1 MAFRSPFS
9 GNVSQPWKF
18 FISPM
23 SQFGFINI
31 NDANTPNPDLEQK
44 ILENVGSYGRQIGR
58 IADALDVLVGT
69 LDWTKLAEPQAR
81 AILAFREQLAEVRA
95 LKSDGRDEKADLSTP
110 PAVFRKSTP
119 ASAGAE

>member
-1 MAFRSPFS
+1 MTFRSPFS

-31 NDANTPNPDLEQK
+31 NDASTPNPDLEQK
-44 ILENVGSYGRQIGR
+44 IVENVGSYGRQIGR

-95 LKSDGRDEKADLSTP
+95 LKSDGRAEEADLSTP
-110 PAVFRKSTP
+110 PAVFRKNTA
-119 ASAGAE
+119 ASARVE